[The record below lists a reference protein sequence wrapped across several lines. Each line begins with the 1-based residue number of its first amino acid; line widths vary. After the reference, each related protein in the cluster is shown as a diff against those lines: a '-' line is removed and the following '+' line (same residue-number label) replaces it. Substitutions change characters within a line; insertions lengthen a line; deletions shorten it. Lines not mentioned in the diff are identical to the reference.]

1 MENNLKENIKELEK
15 IEKEN
20 IENKKEEDFSKKLE
34 ANKLTIM
41 TSFNKIKNTYSD
53 GIMHKIKNHK
63 KSVNNSVKLLIGEK
77 KDDNKNRNLE
87 NLKNIKKLKISKSAL
102 DITGNFSDKAKQL
115 CKKINFH
122 VNKVKKSHEDLTSLN
137 ALYLDNSIFIE
148 RNKVNNMNNIQ
159 QKEDN
164 NYEEA
169 LKKKNLRNNFEFM
182 NKNYHRELNLAFLKY
197 NPLIYSNNLKRLL
210 QVSPVIR
217 DDIKKIKL
225 EVEEDIKTIKDKH
238 KLAKLFEKIKIKTTK
253 NARRKNIIN
262 NYPSLY
268 KSEKSEE
275 TTKSI
280 NNTKNIEKGFGA
292 RESKNFI
299 LPNLLDI
306 KNTKNRRESNIKY
319 GFIKKLKN
327 MESKKFLDSVDQQ
340 FDNMTRLHNIS
351 KEIEKYIDI
360 GNVCEKIDNN
370 VHDYTVKKYKS
381 FFEMDNEDKNNS
393 VFKPRDYYY
402 LQKAKINN
410 MFGDLYIKKLKAR
423 ILEEERNLGN
433 KLRLKKND
441 YFNKI
446 SFDMKKSLGEFDN
459 NIKNN
464 EINLEKNEEKNENI
478 LEESFNSSI
487 D

>member
-1 MENNLKENIKELEK
+1 
-15 IEKEN
+15 
-20 IENKKEEDFSKKLE
+20 
-34 ANKLTIM
+34 
-41 TSFNKIKNTYSD
+41 
-53 GIMHKIKNHK
+53 
-63 KSVNNSVKLLIGEK
+63 
-77 KDDNKNRNLE
+77 
-87 NLKNIKKLKISKSAL
+87 LKNIKKLKISKSAI

-197 NPLIYSNNLKRLL
+197 NPLKYSNNLKRLL

-225 EVEEDIKTIKDKH
+225 EVEEDIKMIKDKH

-262 NYPSLY
+262 KYPSLY

-306 KNTKNRRESNIKY
+306 KNAKNRRESNIKY

-381 FFEMDNEDKNNS
+381 FFEMDNEDKKNS